1 MRLKKSRPFT
11 INSLSRNKNEKF
23 NASRVVCVHFGVREH
38 MLCEMSTFSFH
49 YEKHFLGCDLMIV
62 GDSANS
68 RLTAGET
75 LKPLN

>member
-1 MRLKKSRPFT
+1 MRLKKSCPNT

-49 YEKHFLGCDLMIV
+49 YEKHFLGCDLTIV
-62 GDSANS
+62 VDGANS
-68 RLTAGET
+68 HLTAHET
-75 LKPLN
+75 LEPLN